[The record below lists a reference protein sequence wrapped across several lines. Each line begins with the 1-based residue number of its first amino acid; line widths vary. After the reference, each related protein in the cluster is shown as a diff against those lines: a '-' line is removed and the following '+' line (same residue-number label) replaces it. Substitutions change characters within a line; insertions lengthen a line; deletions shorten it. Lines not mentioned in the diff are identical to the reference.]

1 MKNKLLVIA
10 GQTGVGK
17 TDVAYKIA
25 KYIKGSEII
34 LADQIQSYK
43 YFNISG
49 NKPSIEYQKSIP
61 YHNLDKYDPIEDKVN
76 AAKFASETR
85 RTIKDIIKK
94 GGFPIIEGGSGFYL
108 KMLLS
113 GGDDSWNEEEH
124 SRYEQGIHTHIYYNI
139 YIFK

>member
-17 TDVAYKIA
+17 TDIAYHIA
-25 KYIKGSEII
+25 KSIKGAEII
-34 LADQIQSYK
+34 LADHIQSYK

-49 NKPSIEYQKSIP
+49 NKPCENYQRSIR

-76 AAKFASETR
+76 AAVFATETR
-85 RTIKDIIKK
+85 RTINDIIKK

-113 GGDDSWNEEEH
+113 GGDDFGMTKLTLNLNKVIFIV
-124 SRYEQGIHTHIYYNI
+124 YE
-139 YIFK
+139 